1 MSKSRE
7 VRERQVEQYELPGFP
22 AGMAEAHIER
32 AEWLIER
39 HGERYGASV
48 ILEQAMALLR
58 QARAEIQ
65 CWRTAAQQAAEYPY
79 RRRDESGTEVER
91 RREKG

>member
-48 ILEQAMALLR
+48 ILEQAMVLLR
-58 QARAEIQ
+58 QTRTEIQ
-65 CWRTAAQQAAEYPY
+65 CWRTTTQQAAEYPH
-79 RRRDESGTEVER
+79 RRKDNGCEVER
-91 RREKG
+91 RRKG